1 MAPLVVG
8 TTPLRALARVAN
20 RDWTAVEEPRRY
32 PIANVEHERRATRVT
47 SVKLAHL
54 RELREA
60 LAAAYVAAGRGVPV
74 WTDAAPAAGPT
85 PIIAA
90 HLTELRAA
98 AVALESRGSRF
109 GGPAVPV
116 VIRASGCL

>member
-20 RDWTAVEEPRRY
+20 RDWTAVEEPRWY

-60 LAAAYVAAGRGVPV
+60 LGAVYVAVGRSAPG
-74 WTDAAPAAGPT
+74 WTDSVPTAGST
-85 PIIAA
+85 PISAA
-90 HLTELRAA
+90 HVMELRAA
-98 AVALESRGSRF
+98 VMELRAAVVALG
-109 GGPAVPV
+109 
-116 VIRASGCL
+116 